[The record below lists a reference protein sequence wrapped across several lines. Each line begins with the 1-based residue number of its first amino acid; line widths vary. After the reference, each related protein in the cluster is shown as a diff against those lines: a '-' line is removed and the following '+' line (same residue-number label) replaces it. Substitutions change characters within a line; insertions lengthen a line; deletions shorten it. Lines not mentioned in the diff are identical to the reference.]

1 MGKETAGGMNR
12 FIARHKKLLI
22 LFLLFTILFWLI
34 TVQVKNGRFPFL
46 EKPVLAVSSFFER
59 IITWPFNTVASI
71 GKGYVFL
78 IGTERENRRLKEEID
93 RLTIENAV
101 TNELLLENE
110 RLREA
115 LNFKKLNP
123 PSSVVV
129 QVIGKELS
137 PASSTITIN
146 KGSDDGIRK
155 GMAVITPAG
164 VAGKV
169 QAVLANTSKVILLT
183 DPGSALAVRVQRNRE
198 EGLLEGKLV
207 NCALKYVSYYADIQE
222 GDLLVT
228 SGLDG
233 IYPKGLAVARVVKV
247 SKHEAIAFQ
256 TVVAEPAVRFPRLE
270 EALVLLK

>member
-1 MGKETAGGMNR
+1 MGKETARGMTR
-12 FIARHKKLLI
+12 FIVRHQKLLI
-22 LFLLFTILFWLI
+22 LLLLFTILFWLI
-34 TVQVKNGRFPFL
+34 TVQVKNGRFPFM
-46 EKPVLAVSSFFER
+46 EKPVLAISGFVER
-59 IITWPFNTVASI
+59 IITWPFNTVVSL

-78 IGTERENRRLKEEID
+78 VNTERENRRLKEEVD
-93 RLTIENAV
+93 RLTVENAA

-123 PSSVVV
+123 PSSVAV

-155 GMAVITPAG
+155 DMAVITPAG

-183 DPGSALAVRVQRNRE
+183 DPGSTLAVRVQRNRE
-198 EGLLEGKLV
+198 DGLLEGKLI

-233 IYPKGLAVARVVKV
+233 IYPKGLAAATVVKV
-247 SKHEAIAFQ
+247 SKHEAAAFQ